1 MEALLNGL
9 GAVITPYHI
18 LLLLLGVTLGAVMGC
33 IPGLTG
39 LMAITLLIPVTYY
52 MDLNSALVMLLG
64 IYNGGI
70 YGGSISAILLGTP
83 GAACA
88 GPTVF
93 DGYPMAQKGQA
104 GKALKMALY
113 CSAIGCFS
121 SCLILAGLARPV
133 SRLALYFGPSEYT
146 LLILLALTMVGS
158 VAGDSMIKGLIC
170 GFFGILLS
178 TVGMDPLATVS
189 RFSFNNLNLMT
200 GLGNIP
206 VLIGLLALPQI
217 LIQVEKIPR
226 ERAAGARQTLLPPP
240 SCKDDERVTWRDFK
254 SCIPAISIGAVTGW
268 FFGALPALGA
278 TPSAYFSYDTV
289 KKRSKNGH
297 KFGTG
302 EIEGVAAAET
312 GNNATVGSSFVPL
325 LAFGI
330 PGDSNTAVLLGAF
343 LLHGIVI
350 GPNIFNERP
359 DTVGTIYAALMCSNI
374 ALVLVMS
381 LLLKYF
387 AKVANAPKSVVFPFV
402 MMSCCIGVYAVSQN
416 PFDVWVL
423 LVFSAVGYLMMK
435 FGFPTTPTLV
445 GFLLGETFERNLRQA
460 LLISKN
466 DFSFFFSSKIDWI
479 LWIAIAISIVSI
491 ARSKRKKQ
499 PAHANQPNRQE
510 DEDGV

>member
-1 MEALLNGL
+1 MEGLLTGIISIL
-9 GAVITPYHI
+9 TPYHI
-18 LLLLLGVTLGAVMGC
+18 LLLVFGVILGAVMGC

-52 MDLNSALVMLLG
+52 MDLNSALVLLLG

-93 DGYPMAQKGQA
+93 DGYPLAQKGQA

-113 CSAIGCFS
+113 CSAIGCFT
-121 SCLILAGLARPV
+121 SCLVLSSFAHPV
-133 SRLALYFGPSEYT
+133 SRLALYFGPGEYT

-170 GFFGILLS
+170 GFFGIILS

-189 RFSFNNLNLMT
+189 RFSFGNLNLMT
-200 GLGNIP
+200 GLGDIP
-206 VLIGLLALPQI
+206 VLIGLLALPQV
-217 LIQVEKIPR
+217 LIQIEKIPS
-226 ERAAGARQTLLPPP
+226 ERRAGVRQTLLPPP
-240 SCKDDERVTWRDFK
+240 SCKDDERVTWAEFK
-254 SCIPAISIGAVTGW
+254 RCLPSITTSAVIGW
-268 FFGALPALGA
+268 IFGALPALGA
-278 TPSAYFSYDTV
+278 TPAAYFGYDTA
-289 KKRSKNGH
+289 KKRSKQGN

-302 EIEGVAAAET
+302 EVEGVAAAET
-312 GNNATVGSSFVPL
+312 ANNATVGSSFVPL

-330 PGDSNTAVLLGAF
+330 PGDSNTAVLIGAF

-350 GPNIFNERP
+350 GPNIFTERA
-359 DTVGTIYAALMCSNI
+359 DTVYTIYAALMCSNI
-374 ALVLVMS
+374 VLVITMS
-381 LLLKYF
+381 FLLRYF
-387 AKVANAPKSVVFPFV
+387 TKIANAPKSVIFPFV
-402 MMSCCIGVYAVSQN
+402 IMSCCIGVYAVSQN

-423 LVFSAVGYLMMK
+423 IVFSIVGYLMMK

-445 GFLLGETFERNLRQA
+445 GYLLGETFERNLRQA

-466 DFSFFFSSKIDWI
+466 DFRFFFNSKIEWI
-479 LWIAIAISIVSI
+479 LWIAIIISVVSI
-491 ARSKRKKQ
+491 ALSKRKKMSVEETE
-499 PAHANQPNRQE
+499 PNKS
-510 DEDGV
+510 

>member
-1 MEALLNGL
+1 MEGLLSGIL
-9 GAVITPYHI
+9 TVLTPYHI
-18 LLLLLGVTLGAVMGC
+18 LLLVFGVILGAVMGC

-52 MDLNSALVMLLG
+52 MDLNSALVLLLA

-93 DGYPMAQKGQA
+93 DGFPMAQKGQA

-113 CSAIGCFS
+113 CSAIGCFTS
-121 SCLILAGLARPV
+121 SLVLSFFARPV

-158 VAGDSMIKGLIC
+158 VAGDSIIKGLIC
-170 GFFGILLS
+170 GIFGIVLS

-189 RFSFNNLNLMT
+189 RFSFGNLNLMT

-226 ERAAGARQTLLPPP
+226 ERELGARQTLLPPP
-240 SCKDDERVTWRDFK
+240 SCKDDERVTWAEFK
-254 SCIPAISIGAVTGW
+254 QCLSSISASAVIGWV
-268 FFGALPALGA
+268 FGALPALGA
-278 TPSAYFSYDTV
+278 TPAAYFGYDTA
-289 KKRSKNGH
+289 KKRSKDGS

-302 EIEGVAAAET
+302 MVEGVAAAET
-312 GNNATVGSSFVPL
+312 ANNATVGSSFVPL

-330 PGDSNTAVLLGAF
+330 PGDSNTAVLIGAF

-350 GPNIFNERP
+350 GPNIFTERA
-359 DTVGTIYAALMCSNI
+359 DTVYTIYAALMCSCV
-374 ALVLVMS
+374 VLVITMS
-381 LLLKYF
+381 FMLKYF
-387 AKVANAPKSVVFPFV
+387 AKVANAPKSVIFPFV

-423 LVFSAVGYLMMK
+423 IVFSIIGYLMMK
-435 FGFPTTPTLV
+435 FGFPTTPALV

-466 DFSFFFSSKIDWI
+466 NFTFFFSSAIDWI
-479 LWIAIAISIVSI
+479 LWLGIVVSIVSI
-491 ARSKRKKQ
+491 VLSKRRARKSGSAAEGK
-499 PAHANQPNRQE
+499 
-510 DEDGV
+510 

>member
-1 MEALLNGL
+1 MTSLLTGL
-9 GAVITPYHI
+9 TVVFTPFNIMLLVCGVI
-18 LLLLLGVTLGAVMGC
+18 LGAVMGC

-52 MDLNSALVMLLG
+52 MDLNAALVLLLG

-93 DGYPMAQKGQA
+93 DGYPMAQQGRS
-104 GKALKMALY
+104 GKALRMALY
-113 CSAIGCFS
+113 CSAIGCFT
-121 SCLILAGLARPV
+121 SCLVLCNLARPV

-158 VAGDSMIKGLIC
+158 VAGESMIKGLIC

-189 RFSFNNLNLMT
+189 RFTFGNYKLLT

-206 VLIGLLALPQI
+206 VLIGLLAIPQI
-217 LIQVEKIPR
+217 MVQIEKMPLER
-226 ERAAGARQTLLPPP
+226 EAGASQSLLPPP
-240 SCKDDERVTWRDFK
+240 SCRDDERVTWKDFK
-254 SCIPAISIGAVTGW
+254 KCLPTIGISAFIGW

-278 TPSAYFSYDTV
+278 TPAAYFGYDIA
-289 KKRSKNGH
+289 KKRSKNGNN
-297 KFGTG
+297 FGKG
-302 EIEGVAAAET
+302 EVEGVAAAET
-312 GNNATVGSSFVPL
+312 ANNATVGSSFVPL

-330 PGDSNTAVLLGAF
+330 PGDSNTAVLIGAF
-343 LLHGIVI
+343 LLHGITI
-350 GPNIFNERP
+350 GPNIFTNRP

-374 ALVLVMS
+374 VLVIVMS
-381 LLLKYF
+381 LLLKFF
-387 AKVANAPKSVVFPFV
+387 AKVAKAPKSVIFPFV
-402 MMSCCIGVYAVSQN
+402 VMSCCIGVYAVSQN
-416 PFDVWVL
+416 SFDVWL
-423 LVFSAVGYLMMK
+423 LIIFSVIGYLMMR

-460 LLISKN
+460 LLISHN
-466 DFSFFFSSKIDWI
+466 DLTYFFSSTIDIIMWV
-479 LWIAIAISIVSI
+479 AIVISIVSI
-491 ARSKRKKQ
+491 ALSKRRGKR
-499 PAHANQPNRQE
+499 A
-510 DEDGV
+510 